1 MDLKKLTKQIKEAAS
16 KLPTNLCK
24 ISPSMLTDDAII
36 MLQAGVLAAANLVE
50 ATSSA
55 VSLLAEEVQNLRDEI
70 NELKGEKGKP
80 TIRPQSKPKDPKE
93 PNDNDG
99 GDDNSDGTPDTPIKN
114 PNISSENERKVT
126 NNGKKERRT
135 NEDIKIT
142 RTEVITIDKN
152 KLPDDAVFKGYQQYI
167 VQDIKFELDNIEYR
181 REEYYSPSTKR
192 SYVADM
198 PIDYDDSH
206 YGFNIKALII
216 TLHHQGKMSQPSMHE
231 FLLTTYELQI
241 AKSTI
246 SRILT
251 DNLDM
256 LDNEKTEIVS
266 AGVVATTY
274 VHIDDTGGRVN
285 GQNRYVHVLCSEYFV
300 AYFTRTRKDRLTILE
315 ILGQGII
322 RHIFD
327 DTTFELMLK
336 MEVSNNVIT
345 MLKPYLQQEMTT
357 SALEGLLKIVLGD
370 KYSTAKKQIIEA
382 RSIIGYQQ
390 LPNAIQILVCDDA
403 PQFKQITELLALCWV
418 HAGRHYK
425 KLNPVVPENKVLTDA
440 FITKLWEYYHKLL
453 DYKNAPQPMSQLV
466 LWLEFDELFGTI
478 TGYND
483 LDERIA
489 KTRSQKENL
498 LVVLEHPEI
507 PLHNNPAELG
517 ARAQAR
523 RRDISLQ
530 TINEKG
536 TTAKDA
542 WMTVVHTAMQLK
554 VNVFKYIKDRISKTM
569 EMPSLAQIITNLTMN
584 VNTT

>member
-1 MDLKKLTKQIKEAAS
+1 
-16 KLPTNLCK
+16 
-24 ISPSMLTDDAII
+24 
-36 MLQAGVLAAANLVE
+36 
-50 ATSSA
+50 
-55 VSLLAEEVQNLRDEI
+55 
-70 NELKGEKGKP
+70 
-80 TIRPQSKPKDPKE
+80 
-93 PNDNDG
+93 
-99 GDDNSDGTPDTPIKN
+99 
-114 PNISSENERKVT
+114 
-126 NNGKKERRT
+126 
-135 NEDIKIT
+135 
-142 RTEVITIDKN
+142 
-152 KLPDDAVFKGYQQYI
+152 
-167 VQDIKFELDNIEYR
+167 
-181 REEYYSPSTKR
+181 
-192 SYVADM
+192 
-198 PIDYDDSH
+198 
-206 YGFNIKALII
+206 
-216 TLHHQGKMSQPSMHE
+216 
-231 FLLTTYELQI
+231 
-241 AKSTI
+241 
-246 SRILT
+246 
-251 DNLDM
+251 M

-285 GQNRYVHVLCSEYFV
+285 GQNHYVHVLCSEYFV

-327 DTTFELMLK
+327 ATTFELMVK
-336 MEVSNNVIT
+336 MEVSSNVIKI
-345 MLKPYLQQEMTT
+345 LKPYLQQEMTT
-357 SALEGLLKIVLGD
+357 LELEHLLKTVLGD
-370 KYSTAKKQIIEA
+370 RYSTAKKQIIEA
-382 RSIIGYQQ
+382 SAIIGYQQ

-453 DYKNAPQPMSQLV
+453 DYKNAPQPMSQLA

-536 TTAKDA
+536 TTAKPIFNDYKKI
-542 WMTVVHTAMQLK
+542 TA
-554 VNVFKYIKDRISKTM
+554 
-569 EMPSLAQIITNLTMN
+569 
-584 VNTT
+584 